1 MEFSLLNLK
10 DFGTLFPNK
19 IINAVEYE
27 GVINQY
33 INDKLSV
40 VKNIKDLSGNELIK
54 KKKMYLNTYIIPL
67 MNLLFSK
74 YYIKYNNLNI
84 LINKNDNKYI

>member
-40 VKNIKDLSGNELIK
+40 VKNINGLSGNELDK
-54 KKKMYLNTYIIPL
+54 KIEWRAAKPNCIDQSSVNAKVCRRTPQ
-67 MNLLFSK
+67 
-74 YYIKYNNLNI
+74 
-84 LINKNDNKYI
+84 